1 MTSNKFYKNM
11 DITINN
17 IYDNLSSI
25 SNQDNKLNIENI
37 EEILIN
43 NCGINQTFL
52 YKSFN
57 FRRPLHKLSQIDSDD
72 FLTLYSQERYNIIF
86 INYGIRICMTK
97 DFIEKINPLNSIIL
111 KQFGN
116 DYKNLIQ
123 LQYYSTTLNKNMK
136 GSFVYISQLPIESLI
151 IEDIPKSIKIK
162 NRDDNILDTW
172 FQDDNVATMITKELW
187 YN

>member
-97 DFIEKINPLNSIIL
+97 DFIEK
-111 KQFGN
+111 
-116 DYKNLIQ
+116 
-123 LQYYSTTLNKNMK
+123 
-136 GSFVYISQLPIESLI
+136 
-151 IEDIPKSIKIK
+151 
-162 NRDDNILDTW
+162 
-172 FQDDNVATMITKELW
+172 
-187 YN
+187 